1 MKVNTIEPEQRVRY
15 EGIVNNSVD
24 QITSVKGKNWLVL
37 GHPLPRIAAR
47 VDFLRCPHPLHQKL
61 IAR

>member
-15 EGIVNNSVD
+15 EGIVNNSVY

-37 GHPLPRIAAR
+37 GHPSALAVYSPE
-47 VDFLRCPHPLHQKL
+47 Q
-61 IAR
+61 